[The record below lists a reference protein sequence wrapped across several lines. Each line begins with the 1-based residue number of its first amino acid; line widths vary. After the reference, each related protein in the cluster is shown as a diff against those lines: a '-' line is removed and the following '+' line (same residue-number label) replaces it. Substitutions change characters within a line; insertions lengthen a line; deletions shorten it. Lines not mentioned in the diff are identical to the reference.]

1 MSIQNIPQEILTQI
15 FYSLD
20 RKDVYISMFVCKMWY
35 FAALPSYFQKVNYLA
50 SYTPK
55 QLFGYGYLI
64 KELTLNW
71 EDPQWY
77 KREKE
82 CFVKILSYAP
92 NLKKL
97 DFSTNYHCYI
107 EILDF
112 LLQLPDAN
120 RYLRHIEEI
129 VYGKYWMSKTNHF
142 LVCYNARKSIKRMKL
157 FVSGEDV
164 SSERKIRLLDY
175 LPHFTSLTRLDI
187 EYVKS
192 SDLTIFDISLCC
204 ENLTELIYVN
214 KFPTSSHLKNHV
226 STKRNKHLTR
236 LTITSRTDSIH
247 YFNYIRTVVDQL
259 EYLDLNFGYS
269 DESNIFPLIEQFAE
283 QLSNIK
289 NLNIIAEADGRPDI
303 RLIQTKAFYNTLLKL
318 RGNSDLRYDATITS
332 VGRKDQITIS
342 NSKSNLSYGIT
353 IPLCPGFKDKHGIIK
368 SLNFPEGNRVS
379 LMDILSFAK
388 GFQNHETL
396 YVQFGCFHFM
406 ASKTAISVSSNR
418 PSQKLLDQIHET
430 YPNAETIIFSREE
443 NFRGRILGTTW
454 DLTSFK
460 RLNNFS
466 FDANH
471 ICVKDYDSA
480 FLKFDYGGF
489 HSYKRVYFNGDGKKN
504 IPVTVEELS
513 KPSTNTMVVTIK
525 VCSQLVEIHCNA
537 NEFLTVETVSF

>member
-1 MSIQNIPQEILTQI
+1 
-15 FYSLD
+15 
-20 RKDVYISMFVCKMWY
+20 MWY

-50 SYTPK
+50 SYTPN

-71 EDPQWY
+71 KDPQWY
-77 KREKE
+77 KREQK

-97 DFSTNYHCYI
+97 DFSTNYYYYI

-129 VYGKYWMSKTNHF
+129 VYGKYWMSETNHF

-164 SSERKIRLLDY
+164 SSEQKIRLLDY
-175 LPHFTSLTRLDI
+175 LPHFTSLTHLDI

-192 SDLTIFDISLCC
+192 SNLTIFDISFCC

-214 KFPTSSHLKNHV
+214 KFPTSSHLNNHV
-226 STKRNKHLTR
+226 STKINKHLTR

-247 YFNYIRTVVDQL
+247 YLNYIRTIVDQL
-259 EYLDLNFGYS
+259 EYLDLNFEDS
-269 DESNIFPLIEQFAE
+269 DDFNIFPLIEQFADR
-283 QLSNIK
+283 LSNIK
-289 NLNIIAEADGRPDI
+289 NLNIIAKADNRPDI
-303 RLIQTKAFYNTLLKL
+303 RLTQTKALYNTLLKF
-318 RGNSDLRYDATITS
+318 RGNSDLRYDATIIS
-332 VGRKDQITIS
+332 ARFKDQITIS
-342 NSKSNLSYGIT
+342 NSKSNLTYGIT
-353 IPLCPGFKDKHGIIK
+353 IPLCPGFIDKYGIIK
-368 SLNFPEGNRVS
+368 SLNFPEGNRAS
-379 LMDILSFAK
+379 LMNILSFAK

-396 YVQFGCFHFM
+396 YVQFRHGIHFM
-406 ASKTAISVSSNR
+406 ASKTAISVSSYR
-418 PSQKLLDQIHET
+418 PSQKLLDQLYGT
-430 YPNAETIIFSREE
+430 YPNAETIIFSRQE
-443 NFRGRILGTTW
+443 NFKGRILGTTW

-460 RLNNFS
+460 RLNTFS
-466 FDANH
+466 FDATH

-480 FLKFDYGGF
+480 FLKFDYGDF
-489 HSYKRVYFNGDGKKN
+489 HSYKKVYFNGDGKKN
-504 IPVTVEELS
+504 IPVTVRDLS
-513 KPSTNTMVVTIK
+513 NPSTNTMVVTIK